1 MEHLKAFLKNKQ
13 AQDQSK
19 APKYGMRKLSV
30 GFVSCFLGCAVFM
43 APMGVHAES
52 EAAPAPVAAVETQA
66 KPAEAKPVEVKSVE
80 ATEASV
86 AEASSAEATVA
97 EASSAEADTT
107 IGENA
112 AFETQDTTV
121 ERETESEA
129 AAVAVADQVETA
141 EAEAPK
147 QEAAAEK
154 KAVDT
159 KDEEKSAEVETADSA
174 DKDSED
180 QTSEEK
186 PQAVDAKSSEAEGG
200 DQTQVDDAKAE
211 IKAFAEVLGRSNE
224 VDPEAQT
231 AGAASEGTQRE
242 PKDISNEIQDRQV
255 HLNTEKLIADENAR
269 ITEENKKR
277 PSFDQKPLIPEEGP
291 AHIHPDDGE
300 PIGYEVAFTSPRGSI
315 GGDHFTIKLS
325 DTLKIQGIEPYTTE
339 ADPLVVG
346 DKTIATGERLDN
358 QTIKYTFTNEINDI
372 RNVRVSIKGY
382 AYVNKAVV
390 PNSKEETFSVA
401 LGDKKDEKPIKVN
414 YGEVY
419 YTGDKLNGKSQIT
432 EFDPKT
438 GAYTQVFYIN
448 PKSET
453 ITTSTKNWATGKVA
467 IFIDGITPDGTP
479 SDVKYTEENTKV
491 SVQKLPA
498 GKEVPGAIIESP
510 VEENEKTIV
519 NTIFRDGGIEIT
531 FAENG
536 DGNLR
541 HNNIDSPYIVTV
553 KSTAT
558 PSKTGS
564 NLYSRATFY
573 GDGTRFHIM
582 DNAIVSVVGD
592 NEAQG
597 QQVGYFIEHHVY
609 KTKVDGVLQEDK
621 TFTID
626 SNKMEG
632 ADYDDYFTDKSEIE
646 DFEFVKV
653 DTDQIKEGAAYNA
666 DGSIARGSYKPGK
679 TQEVTYIYERDIK
692 HGSFQEHHIYQS
704 LDEDGNIVVKETVTK
719 EGKETTGFD
728 ETTYETS
735 KKDQAGNIVTE
746 EIDKDGYKLVEVNA
760 TNENSANLGVQFDG
774 QGAETSGNYVNGEKL
789 EVTYTYQ
796 KKVTTKGNFKEHH
809 IYQTVD
815 EDGNVISTDDK
826 LKKDSESTGKET
838 EEFTTSKK
846 DEEGYTLV
854 KVEGTE
860 GTNFKQDGSA
870 QKTNYKKG
878 ETQEVTYTYQKK
890 VKKPVT
896 LTPDKPKKSED
907 PKPGNQTPNEPNK
920 PGEPSKPVNPTP
932 KTPNEPT
939 GWIPVK
945 PVDPKTPENP
955 VKEEPK
961 NPAPQ
966 NPVKEDPKNPV
977 PETPVKEEPK
987 NPAPQTPEKPVQPK
1001 TVDKKVEKPVES
1013 KAEEKETL
1021 ATDAPV
1027 TTKKEVGQPK
1037 VSKGDD
1043 REGKAPQTFDAGVAS
1058 YASLAGLASG
1068 ALAYLESK
1076 KRKNK

>member
-107 IGENA
+107 VGENA

-147 QEAAAEK
+147 QEAVAEK

-186 PQAVDAKSSEAEGG
+186 PQAVDAKSSEAEADAQSLELSGEVDPKALKTDGSEATPISAETGVIKNVEITIGG
-200 DQTQVDDAKAE
+200 ADNGDKTTTVNPTASDDRIDGEDTDLNLKTRIDFDIPE
-211 IKAFAEVLGRSNE
+211 GTRSGSSFEILISDNVNFNGIVKEEKIKAVEYNGEEIATGEKLTGEKRGYKYTFNENIDDLTDIRVRLEYPLFIDPKAVPGDSPKETVKVSLASEDGTIIGENSKDFAVEYEKGVYE
-224 VDPEAQT
+224 VDPEAHTVTVSGSANITNVTENTYEHVIYVNPTGDQGLTGSHVEIKNQEYEETYTDDYGNERKRKKAYDGAIFDEDVKNSVKVYKIIDKDKFNLSYDLEGVDLEDVTTKAKVEIVEDLWGGPSYLTVDVNQENHDDSVYIVTYNGKRKPNQATKTNVEFT
-231 AGAASEGTQRE
+231 AES
-242 PKDISNEIQDRQV
+242 RQM
-255 HLNTEKLIADENAR
+255 E
-269 ITEENKKR
+269 
-277 PSFDQKPLIPEEGP
+277 
-291 AHIHPDDGE
+291 
-300 PIGYEVAFTSPRGSI
+300 GYETTAVTKSN
-315 GGDHFTIKLS
+315 GGWFW
-325 DTLKIQGIEPYTTE
+325 
-339 ADPLVVG
+339 
-346 DKTIATGERLDN
+346 
-358 QTIKYTFTNEINDI
+358 TNEILFD
-372 RNVRVSIKGY
+372 
-382 AYVNKAVV
+382 
-390 PNSKEETFSVA
+390 
-401 LGDKKDEKPIKVN
+401 
-414 YGEVY
+414 
-419 YTGDKLNGKSQIT
+419 
-432 EFDPKT
+432 DPKT
-438 GAYTQVFYIN
+438 VAEANKVYNLGDRVWIDANKNGIQDEGETGLANVEVTLKGDDILPVTVKTNADGKYLFKKLKDGSYTVEFTVPDGYEPTTANAEGGKDENNSDASVAVGAEVAT
-448 PKSET
+448 
-453 ITTSTKNWATGKVA
+453 ATGKIKGEDNLNVDFGV
-467 IFIDGITPDGTP
+467 IE
-479 SDVKYTEENTKV
+479 TEK
-491 SVQKLPA
+491 A
-498 GKEVPGAIIESP
+498 GS
-510 VEENEKTIV
+510 
-519 NTIFRDGGIEIT
+519 
-531 FAENG
+531 
-536 DGNLR
+536 
-541 HNNIDSPYIVTV
+541 
-553 KSTAT
+553 
-558 PSKTGS
+558 
-564 NLYSRATFY
+564 
-573 GDGTRFHIM
+573 
-582 DNAIVSVVGD
+582 
-592 NEAQG
+592 
-597 QQVGYFIEHHVY
+597 FIEHHIY
-609 KTKVDGVLQEDK
+609 ITKDQDGVETGRTKEDGKLQEGKKEESYTTSKVEKDG
-621 TFTID
+621 FTLVRTETPVEEPTY
-626 SNKMEG
+626 NKDG
-632 ADYDDYFTDKSEIE
+632 AEAK
-646 DFEFVKV
+646 
-653 DTDQIKEGAAYNA
+653 GN
-666 DGSIARGSYKPGK
+666 YKPGVKQEITYVYEK
-679 TQEVTYIYERDIK
+679 TVNDPQKEP
-692 HGSFQEHHIYQS
+692 GSFIEHHIYITKDQ
-704 LDEDGNIVVKETVTK
+704 DGVETGRTKEDGKLQ
-719 EGKETTGFD
+719 EGK
-728 ETTYETS
+728 
-735 KKDQAGNIVTE
+735 KE
-746 EIDKDGYKLVEVNA
+746 ESY
-760 TNENSANLGVQFDG
+760 
-774 QGAETSGNYVNGEKL
+774 
-789 EVTYTYQ
+789 
-796 KKVTTKGNFKEHH
+796 
-809 IYQTVD
+809 
-815 EDGNVISTDDK
+815 
-826 LKKDSESTGKET
+826 
-838 EEFTTSKK
+838 TTSKVEK
-846 DEEGYTLV
+846 DGFTLV
-854 KVEGTE
+854 RTETPVEEPTY
-860 GTNFKQDGSA
+860 NKDGA
-870 QKTNYKKG
+870 EAKGNYKPGVK
-878 ETQEVTYTYQKK
+878 QEITYVYEKT
-890 VKKPVT
+890 VKKPVE
-896 LTPDKPKKSED
+896 PNKPED
-907 PKPGNQTPNEPNK
+907 PNPTPNE

-932 KTPNEPT
+932 NTPNEPT

-1021 ATDAPV
+1021 TTDAPV